1 MKHKSTHRSGSPTSD
16 PDSPSLSPNGQ
27 LIGWA
32 VFGGLVLAGFLF
44 GVVVGYESP
53 PPIVVAKGASNAPRT
68 PEPALSAPHE
78 PKKEPPPPVTQT
90 PSVTKVAPPKIDP
103 PKADP
108 PKITLQGTPTK
119 KVEPKPKTLTPVSF
133 RTDVLPIL
141 RTHCLNCHGA
151 GTGKPK
157 ADVNLTS
164 IAAMKRSPGKIL
176 VPGKPEESDVYT
188 SITEREM
195 PDGGRPKPTAREL
208 TTLRNW
214 ILTGAKERRRAAK
227 RRRSPG

>member
-1 MKHKSTHRSGSPTSD
+1 MKHKTAIPV
-16 PDSPSLSPNGQ
+16 PDSPTLSSTGQ

-32 VFGGLVLAGFLF
+32 VFGALVLAGFLF

-53 PPIVVAKGASNAPRT
+53 KPVVVAKANSEPPRT
-68 PEPALSAPHE
+68 PEPAAPTPAE
-78 PKKEPPPPVTQT
+78 PKKEQSLPAKPAPPVKKADE
-90 PSVTKVAPPKIDP
+90 SPPKDDP
-103 PKADP
+103 PKVDP
-108 PKITLQGTPTK
+108 PKIITQAAPPK
-119 KVEPKPKTLTPVSF
+119 KVEPKPKTLAPVSF

-164 IAAMKRSPGKIL
+164 IASMTRSPGKIL

-195 PDGGRPKPTAREL
+195 PDGGRPKPTAKEL
-208 TTLRNW
+208 MTLRNW
-214 ILTGAKERRRAAK
+214 ILTGAKERRPK
-227 RRRSPG
+227 RRRSPR

>member
-1 MKHKSTHRSGSPTSD
+1 MKHKTAIPV
-16 PDSPSLSPNGQ
+16 PDSPALSSTGQ

-32 VFGGLVLAGFLF
+32 VFGGLVLAGFVF

-53 PPIVVAKGASNAPRT
+53 KPVVVAKANSKSPRS
-68 PEPALSAPHE
+68 PEPAAPTPAE
-78 PKKEPPPPVTQT
+78 PKKEPTPLPESAPPVKKADE
-90 PSVTKVAPPKIDP
+90 SLPKDDP
-103 PKADP
+103 PKVDP
-108 PKITLQGTPTK
+108 SRIITQAAPPK
-119 KVEPKPKTLTPVSF
+119 KVEPKPLAPVSF

-164 IAAMKRSPGKIL
+164 IASMTRSPGKIL

-195 PDGGRPKPTAREL
+195 PDGGRPKPTAKEL
-208 TTLRNW
+208 MTLRNW
-214 ILTGAKERRRAAK
+214 ILTGAKERRRTTK
-227 RRRSPG
+227 RRRSPR